1 MKNTMCPSPSTTT
14 ATTALALSLLQA
26 PALPAVQ
33 GADVAPASSS
43 TNLSHV
49 ESALIHGSAAD
60 AVKIID
66 ASALKDLRPE
76 VVEKEMVHIVER
88 VVKDL
93 MLQGK
98 VDDAQRVVRTVRA
111 LYPESARRGILR
123 AFATLDTE
131 SFEKFCD
138 QSLIHGVK
146 PHDGLKKE
154 LNTISDQ
161 HPLPPATSAQM
172 LNVMDRVDASRA
184 KTQVAMEVGAI
195 TATGIAAVSG
205 AASSR
210 SFLARAVQVVG
221 GAAAAFSSWVVFCSL
236 LGHSMSLVS
245 FESLGLVVSG
255 TVAVIAGQQVLK
267 GLGFIDQD

>member
-1 MKNTMCPSPSTTT
+1 MCSSPSTTT

-66 ASALKDLRPE
+66 ASALKDMRPE
-76 VVEKEMVHIVER
+76 IVEKEIGHIVER

-98 VDDAQRVVRTVRA
+98 VDDAQRVVRIVRD
-111 LYPESARRGILR
+111 LYPEGVRRGILR
-123 AFATLDTE
+123 AFATLDPE
-131 SFEKFCD
+131 AFEKFCD
-138 QSLIHGVK
+138 QSLLHGPK
-146 PHDGLKKE
+146 PHQGLKNE
-154 LNTISDQ
+154 LTTSPAQ
-161 HPLPPATSAQM
+161 HPLPPSTAAKM
-172 LNVMDRVDASRA
+172 LEVMERVDTSRA
-184 KTQVAMEVGAI
+184 KTLVGMEVAGVC
-195 TATGIAAVSG
+195 AAGVAAAGG

-210 SFLARAVQVVG
+210 TLFTRAVQVLG
-221 GAAAAFSSWVVFCSL
+221 GATAMVTSSLVFSSLFADST
-236 LGHSMSLVS
+236 SIVS
-245 FESLGLVVSG
+245 FTSLGLLVSG
-255 TVAVIAGQQVLK
+255 VVLAVGGEQMLK
-267 GLGFIDQD
+267 GLGILDQD